1 MTPQEVIKNFMEMLD
16 NHSYKLSRFDV
27 APSATEKNE
36 LSTKIL
42 DRAVQASS
50 TYGSM
55 QELINA
61 FIADCRTYNTNDSV
75 NGWKNFLSEKCGID
89 MDNTDTG
96 AITGSDANV
105 TVEGAIVGDGVSM
118 NAGSVVPE
126 YGNYYKA
133 ETTAPQLIDTGNNGW
148 MVVATSGN
156 DSIISGGEDSI
167 CAGAGSNFITV
178 KGSRATIDA
187 ADGNN
192 TIVIEDGVKSVVLLN
207 CDSSRVTLSGNT
219 SVVTYG
225 KNSSPATNAN
235 AVSTS
240 SSAIWVEDGSV
251 ENSSGMVPGTPQ
263 PSGTKRILLA
273 SNGNVASN
281 DSDIIIKDYDNYFN
295 TDGTTT
301 YSGEDFVTVNL
312 SGAIDSSNPVP
323 AGGFIVSNNS
333 TDASFVSTNAAAQN
347 GQLVGQVASVYPGLM
362 SFTFKGLTLNV
373 ADRRLNTADGKTVTL
388 KTFSSFNDVGNDT
401 DNAYEKYVVASI
413 YKWWMKEG
421 LALAY
426 RNYDYSFEDPDATT
440 FVINLHFDKTE
451 GGSNALASTS
461 YSFYYSGKTISLD
474 LSINKDYYKDLTD
487 YNDVDG
493 TSKTSGAI
501 LLDRTL
507 AHEFTHA
514 VMAAKDDYLAFLPK
528 FVVEGMAEVTHGID
542 DIRGRSIQQLAKNAD
557 SLSSVV
563 RIDGE
568 EYTISDYSYAGG
580 YMLLR
585 YFAKQTALNTQGIYV
600 PSQMTVNVNL
610 NGGNATYY
618 VGNTEQS
625 PTAATTTAKYSVGAA
640 ENHVYTM
647 SDMFKQ
653 NIKIIDTGAWSLQVD
668 SPENTIIAGAGNDG
682 IILNGSENVISG
694 GAGSDTIIVNGSA
707 NNIDA
712 GSGSDRI
719 TVYGSANSI
728 NGGADNDIIQ
738 NNFGDGGN
746 YFVYDFT
753 SGNDTITQFKAKDK
767 LVIAGDYSTAKSGS
781 NIIVSL
787 KKNGYVVGS
796 ITLNQVAS
804 NFSEANNIITVKS
817 AGEAEDSK
825 LITLTDNA
833 DNYTNDSDG
842 VTIQALG
849 GDDTITNTN
858 SNASVDG
865 GAGDDSINLNGG
877 EGVTVNTTQGDDTIE
892 VGAGVTAFHVEGF
905 SSGDTIK
912 LSENISGL
920 SIVDGRLVANYGTGK
935 SVTISGINSVCTVT
949 GGWSAIDNGV
959 SYLQMTIAGAASSGN
974 NIVYSS
980 DEENKTLFTITG
992 IANTDGITIE
1002 NKTVTLKNANL
1013 KNANVTISN
1022 GYTLALANDVPI
1034 ATTTPATWSI
1044 SGTTATYKNSSTTAG
1059 YTLADNKITYT
1070 DNSGGETLATVTG
1083 VKSTDGLSFNG
1094 NIITVSNAAL
1104 NQDTVTVSNGCALAL
1119 ADDVTKSTTTPAGW
1133 SLDGNTA
1140 TYKNS
1145 STTAGYTLANNRITY
1160 TAASGGETLATVT
1173 GVKST
1178 NGLSLRGTTITVSNA
1193 ALNQDT
1199 VTVSN
1204 GYTLALGRDVTKPKT
1219 TSAAWS
1225 ISGTTA
1231 TYKNSST
1238 TAGYT
1243 LADNKISYTAAS
1255 GGETLATV
1263 TGVKS
1268 TNGLSLSGNTITV
1281 SSAALNQSTV
1291 TVSNGYTLALGRNV
1305 TAPKTTAAGWSLSG
1319 NTATYK
1325 NSSTTEGYTL
1335 ANNEITYTTAGG
1347 GERIDVAGVKSLS
1360 GLSFSGDT
1368 ITVSAASL
1376 DKKDV
1381 TVSNNNYKLV
1391 LAGGLAPKDDGL
1403 SLTAKSKTSA
1413 TLDSWLTEGYTL
1425 NSNRIIYS
1433 PAKINSTVATV
1444 TGLKSGFK
1452 LNQLSFDERSK
1463 IITVDADA
1471 LGNSSVKI
1479 SGGYKLE
1486 LADGDIDAQI
1496 SRETWTIKNGTATL
1510 KGNISASYSL
1520 SADGRT
1526 IKYTAPKNNVQ
1537 LAKITGLNKNFSG
1550 KLTEANGVITL
1561 PEAVLSTSKVKLT
1574 GDYKL
1579 ALNDSL
1585 TTATKKASWTVSGT
1599 TATYSLVT
1607 TAHYNIDATGKNI
1620 SYTATVPGSG
1630 KDVLAT
1636 VSGLKKG
1643 LVAKADGTI
1652 DGIKLK
1658 GNTITVSDTVL
1669 SRKKVTLKGNY
1680 ELDITDD
1687 VAPTATRSLTAT
1699 KTTATFT
1706 EQLEAGYTL
1715 SADGKSI
1722 DYLKRSSKTT
1732 LATVNGTSRAL
1743 TASKFNASTETVS
1756 LSKSDLSSTVTIGGT
1771 YAFNFAAGDYGNTIV
1786 MGSSKADTL
1795 NLKGNKISVN
1805 AGGGDDVV
1813 SVGGMQVTVNGDAG
1827 NDIITVSGSSNNIYG
1842 GQGNDKITLTGADN
1856 TVSGGK
1862 GNDSLWGGKNSDTF
1876 IYGSGD
1882 GNDIIYNFDDGDM
1895 LKITGAFSATC
1906 KRNEINFKVGNTN
1919 NAITLKNFTAENFNI
1934 NGSTYV
1940 VSSGKLVKK

>member
-1 MTPQEVIKNFMEMLD
+1 MKC
-16 NHSYKLSRFDV
+16 
-27 APSATEKNE
+27 
-36 LSTKIL
+36 
-42 DRAVQASS
+42 
-50 TYGSM
+50 
-55 QELINA
+55 
-61 FIADCRTYNTNDSV
+61 ADKPLPL
-75 NGWKNFLSEKCGID
+75 G
-89 MDNTDTG
+89 
-96 AITGSDANV
+96 
-105 TVEGAIVGDGVSM
+105 VGR
-118 NAGSVVPE
+118 
-126 YGNYYKA
+126 K
-133 ETTAPQLIDTGNNGW
+133 GNNGW

-167 CAGAGSNFITV
+167 NAGAGSNFITV
-178 KGSRATIDA
+178 KGSCATIDA

-312 SGAIDSSNPVP
+312 SGAIDPSNPVP

-1204 GYTLALGRDVTKPKT
+1204 GYTLALGR
-1219 TSAAWS
+1219 
-1225 ISGTTA
+1225 
-1231 TYKNSST
+1231 
-1238 TAGYT
+1238 
-1243 LADNKISYTAAS
+1243 
-1255 GGETLATV
+1255 
-1263 TGVKS
+1263 
-1268 TNGLSLSGNTITV
+1268 
-1281 SSAALNQSTV
+1281 
-1291 TVSNGYTLALGRNV
+1291 NV